1 MDCGN
6 LPMDEALLAVFI
18 SPFHVPF
25 ASCDGYTTG
34 VKWFIEDGDENEG
47 DEEPITLLQSYP
59 IQRAPDSSARP
70 LHHVRINL
78 RCAHVLMA

>member
-1 MDCGN
+1 MLGHASERKERLSGGMDCGN
-6 LPMDEALLAVFI
+6 LPMDEALLAFFI

-34 VKWFIEDGDENEG
+34 VKWFIEDED

-59 IQRAPDSSARP
+59 IQWAPDT
-70 LHHVRINL
+70 
-78 RCAHVLMA
+78 